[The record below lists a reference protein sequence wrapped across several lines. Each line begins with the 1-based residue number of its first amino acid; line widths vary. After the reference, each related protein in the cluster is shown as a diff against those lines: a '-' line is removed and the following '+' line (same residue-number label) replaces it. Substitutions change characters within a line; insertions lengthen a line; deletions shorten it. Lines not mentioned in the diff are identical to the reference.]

1 MPLVTLSYLLKKA
14 QKGKYAVP
22 AFNINNMEI
31 LQGVARAA
39 EKENAPVIVG
49 VSEGA
54 IKYAGLD
61 YIKAMVDVASTSKVK
76 IALHLDHGKDMEV
89 IKDCI
94 KAGFT
99 SIMIDASYHEFN
111 ENVKITKKVV
121 KMCHKKGI
129 SVEAEL
135 GKLRGV
141 EDNVNV
147 EKGIFTEPDEAVEF
161 VKKTNVDALAVA
173 IGTSH
178 GAYKFKGKSNLRFD
192 ILKEIK
198 EKVKIPLVLHGSSE
212 IPIELIRQANTC
224 GAKIKGA
231 KGVPNKDVKKAIKL
245 GICKI
250 NIDSDLRLAFTV
262 GMRQALCD
270 NPENIDPR
278 KVLGS
283 GRDQIEKVATE
294 KIRLFGCKNKN

>member
-22 AFNINNMEI
+22 QFNINNMEV
-31 LQGVARAA
+31 LQGIVDAA
-39 EKENAPVIVG
+39 KKEKAPIIIG
-49 VSEGA
+49 VTESA

-61 YIKAMVDVASTSKVK
+61 YIKAMVDVAKKEITF
-76 IALHLDHGKDMEV
+76 ALHLDHGKDIKI

-99 SIMIDASYHEFN
+99 SIMIDASFYEFN
-111 ENVKITKKVV
+111 KNVRITKKVV
-121 KMCHKKGI
+121 EMCHKKGI

-135 GKLRGV
+135 GHLKGV
-141 EDNVNV
+141 EDNINV
-147 EKGIFTEPDEAVEF
+147 TKGIYTDSNEADMF
-161 VKKTNVDALAVA
+161 VKKTRIDALAVA

-192 ILKEIK
+192 ILKNIRK
-198 EKVKIPLVLHGSSE
+198 KVKIPLVLHGSSE
-212 IPIELIRQANTC
+212 IPVELVRKANTC

-231 KGVPNKDVKKAIKL
+231 KGVPDKDVRKAIKL

-250 NIDSDLRLAFTV
+250 NIDTDLRLSFTA
-262 GMRQALCD
+262 GMRQALCKYPD
-270 NPENIDPR
+270 NIDPR
-278 KVLGS
+278 KILAPA
-283 GRDQIEKVATE
+283 RDLIEKTATE
-294 KIRLFGCKNKN
+294 KIRLFGSKNKC